1 MQMYNTSL
9 ECHSESKIERVE
21 TKSQEVLSLQCFVYD
36 KSNDEKE
43 KRRNSN

>member
-21 TKSQEVLSLQCFVYD
+21 TKSQEALSY
-36 KSNDEKE
+36 
-43 KRRNSN
+43 